1 MNDILSQEEIE
12 ALLRGEVPSSDS
24 SSDSNEDTSENSSD
38 SVEDTIEA
46 EATEDTPDDGVPS
59 FEGALEESVQD
70 DSLDSLEV
78 ESSAQVSEPSSKENY
93 DDLLS
98 DMEKD
103 AIGEIGNISM
113 GTSATTLSTLLNKK
127 VNITTPT
134 VSVTT
139 PEIMASEHPLPFVA
153 IDVSWQIGLEGS
165 NVMILNSDDVKI
177 IADLMMGKQEGFDT
191 SRDITEIDL
200 SAVSEAMNQMMGS
213 TSTSLS
219 EMFSKKVDISPP
231 KSMEVTFDEARDTLD
246 VLKQKGPIIA
256 ISFRMVVEDLL
267 DTSFV
272 QLIPVEFGKEMVS
285 YLLGG
290 SEEVKEILEP
300 KPTPAPAPT
309 VQTPQEVPVQPEVQ
323 QVAQQT
329 THQAPPTPQPQYQ
342 TPPPQYVQE
351 PVMVREPQFASFDQ
365 SFQSQKV
372 ETIDLVGDIPVELTV
387 ELGRTNKK
395 IAEILEFSQ
404 GTVVELNKLVGESLD
419 IYANGKY
426 IAKGEVVVIDD
437 NFGVRV
443 TDIENIHK
451 NLV

>member
-1 MNDILSQEEIE
+1 MNDILSQEEME
-12 ALLRGEVPSSDS
+12 ALLRGEVPSSDDS
-24 SSDSNEDTSENSSD
+24 SAGGEESSE
-38 SVEDTIEA
+38 EEA
-46 EATEDTPDDGVPS
+46 PEEATSDGAPA
-59 FEGALEESVQD
+59 FEGDLEESPQV
-70 DSLDSLEV
+70 DSDSGSNTESQIQEPTLDSQD
-78 ESSAQVSEPSSKENY
+78 SSDGQEDYSN
-93 DDLLS
+93 LLS
-98 DMEKD
+98 EIEKD

-134 VSVTT
+134 VTVTT
-139 PEIMASEHPLPFVA
+139 PEIMAQDHPLPFVA

-165 NVMILNSDDVKI
+165 NVMILNSNDVKI
-177 IADLMMGKQEGFDT
+177 IADLMMGKQEDFDT

-231 KSMEVTFDEARDTLD
+231 QSMEVTFDEARDTLD

-272 QLIPVEFGKEMVS
+272 QLIPVDFGKEMVS

-290 SEEVKEILEP
+290 SQDSSTAPAQE
-300 KPTPAPAPT
+300 PAPAPEPA
-309 VQTPQEVPVQPEVQ
+309 VEAQAKVPSSPPPAAEPIAQPTPPPQPQ
-323 QVAQQT
+323 
-329 THQAPPTPQPQYQ
+329 PQPQYQ
-342 TPPPQYVQE
+342 PPPPQHVQE

-365 SFQSQKV
+365 SYQNQRV

-443 TDIENIHK
+443 TDIENINK

>member
-12 ALLRGEVPSSDS
+12 ALLRGEVPSSDDS
-24 SSDSNEDTSENSSD
+24 SASGEDLSEEEASEEVTSDGMPAFEEN
-38 SVEDTIEA
+38 VEDSLQ
-46 EATEDTPDDGVPS
+46 EDSIDVSNDD
-59 FEGALEESVQD
+59 D
-70 DSLDSLEV
+70 KNEV
-78 ESSAQVSEPSSKENY
+78 EDVASNNQEILETDENY
-93 DDLLS
+93 DNLLT
-98 DMEKD
+98 DIEKD

-113 GTSATTLSTLLNKK
+113 GTSATTLSTLLNRK
-127 VNITTPT
+127 VSITTPT

-191 SRDITEIDL
+191 SREITEIDL

-231 KSMEVTFDEARDTLD
+231 QSMEVTFDEAIDTLD

-272 QLIPVEFGKEMVS
+272 QLIPVDFGKEMVS

-290 SEEVKEILEP
+290 AQESEKAPEPPPASKPAVEVPPVAPAATSTPVAEP
-300 KPTPAPAPT
+300 AVQPTP
-309 VQTPQEVPVQPEVQ
+309 
-323 QVAQQT
+323 
-329 THQAPPTPQPQYQ
+329 PPPSPSQPQYQ
-342 TPPPQYVQE
+342 PPPPQHVQE

-365 SFQSQKV
+365 SYQNQRV

-443 TDIENIHK
+443 TDIENINK